1 MKRLHLFEAVGL
13 VDDRLVEEAAGA
25 RRTARPWSKWLAA
38 AACAALALSLGTAA
52 AGTLF
57 RGCGSK
63 SAGNSM
69 ADMAAAPEAAPADSE
84 QSVSQELSPAA
95 EDEVEDYGFVQGSA
109 EEKNAAVTGREDA
122 PAEPEEALPDPDPAP
137 TAEPAAEPGTGGDG
151 MSLEGE
157 MGALRNTAPELF
169 AAGEIVITP
178 RETEKDDE
186 TGPQL
191 ARYWAENQSGVERA
205 EILHFTL
212 DTGEEGIDGQNL
224 EIRIDGQTVPF
235 DAFEAVAC
243 PTADG
248 SVPERDGRH
257 FLIEFAVDLPA
268 WGKASIEIQY

>member
-25 RRTARPWSKWLAA
+25 RRTVRPWSKWLAA
-38 AACAALALSLGTAA
+38 AAFAALALSLGTAA

-69 ADMAAAPEAAPADSE
+69 ADMAAAPAAPADSE
-84 QSVSQELSPAA
+84 QAVSQELSPEA
-95 EDEVEDYGFVQGSA
+95 EVEDYGFVQDGA

-151 MSLEGE
+151 VSLEGE

-169 AAGEIVITP
+169 AAAGEIVITP

-191 ARYWAENQSGVERA
+191 ARYWAENQSGAERA

-212 DTGEEGIDGQNL
+212 DTGEEGLDERNL
-224 EIRIDGQTVPF
+224 EIRIDGETVPF

-243 PTADG
+243 PTEDG
-248 SVPERDGRH
+248 AFPERDGRH
-257 FLIEFAVDLPA
+257 FLIEFAVNLPA